1 MKIVLATGN
10 LHKRDELNKI
20 LSEHT
25 LILPKDLGIDIDV
38 EESGTTYIENSLIK
52 AKELFKLCGGLPV
65 LADDSGISVK
75 ALNGAP
81 GVYSARY
88 GEKEFGRELTASE
101 KNSLLLKNMDGI
113 TDRSADFVCCMALIL
128 DENRIFTV
136 QETFSGLVADRPY
149 GNGGFGYDP
158 VFFSPEFNKTAAE
171 LTDDEKNRVSH
182 RGKAGK
188 IINELLRSLWTRHY
202 YQFFY
207 Q

>member
-188 IINELLRSLWTRHY
+188 IINELLRSL
-202 YQFFY
+202 
-207 Q
+207 